1 MNWETTAM
9 EQRMY
14 DALLDQLGQ
23 DKGSALKNGYVT
35 ARTKLLTEVLPEVIV
50 ANPNM
55 TDHSAKH
62 ILDVLQNA
70 GRLIGLRA
78 LEKPNPTLSASDGY
92 TLCLAILFHDAG
104 MVYGRQGHQN
114 RIAEVYKWVQGDT
127 QRPIQEQPLL
137 HRIAGS
143 HTGLTDSGSH
153 DTIADVPPTMH
164 FEGEPVRSQELAA
177 ILRFADELAEGP
189 HRTSPFKRE
198 KGDLPSENEVYHDYA
213 GITSAGIDR
222 PDGRIILSYEIELD
236 DTMTQRSQRFQR
248 LLDFTFQRVVKVDR
262 ERRYARSYSTHLAP
276 FNRTEVTLNFWKS
289 GNLIYHLNR
298 LALSDKTILDR
309 PAMTLADI
317 DGRYDVGSVAEE
329 LDSVLGRGD

>member
-1 MNWETTAM
+1 MNWETTLM

-23 DKGSALKNGYVT
+23 DKGSALKIGYVT

-55 TDHSAKH
+55 TDHSASH
-62 ILDVLQNA
+62 VADVMQNA
-70 GRLIGLRA
+70 ERLIGPQA
-78 LEKPNPTLSASDGY
+78 LEKPDPTLTAADGY

-104 MVYGRQGHQN
+104 MVYGRTGHQK
-114 RIAEVYKWVQGDT
+114 RITEVYKWVQGDT

-153 DTIADVPPTMH
+153 DTIADVPPAMH

-189 HRTSPFKRE
+189 HRTSTFKRE
-198 KGDLPSENEVYHDYA
+198 KRGLPSENEVYHDYA
-213 GITSAGIDR
+213 AITSASIDR
-222 PDGRIILSYEIELD
+222 PEGRIVLSYEIELD

-248 LLDFTFQRVVKVDR
+248 LLDFTFRRVIKVDR
-262 ERRYARSYSTHLAP
+262 ERRYARSYSTHVAS

-289 GNLIYHLNR
+289 GNLLYHLNR
-298 LALSDKTILDR
+298 LELSDKTVLDR
-309 PAMTLADI
+309 PATTLADI
-317 DGRYDVGSVAEE
+317 DGRYHVGSVATE
-329 LDSVLGRGD
+329 LDNALGEGK